1 MKLQGKQVWI
11 TGASRGIGLAT
22 AVEMSKRGAHL
33 HLCLRNIDQA
43 EQKRVLDN
51 FSTKEH
57 IKFYK
62 LDLSSRQSLDD
73 FCQQRLAE
81 KSVIDI
87 FFHNGGLLTGG
98 LLENQNLDEIYQMYQ
113 VNLLAPTHLSHT
125 LAPLMLARPESYA
138 IYNSSVSGILYLP
151 CATTYAA
158 SKSGLAALARCLQS
172 ELKGTNLKTMVLFT
186 PGIKTRMYDQ
196 ISELYGQ
203 HLDLSALSS
212 ISTEAYAD
220 KICEAIEAGKT
231 ELWPRGSV
239 RVALFLARFSPKIFR
254 YLSTL
259 GFKR

>member
-1 MKLQGKQVWI
+1 MILKDKEVWI

-22 AVEMSKRGAHL
+22 ALEMHKRGASL
-33 HLCLRNIDQA
+33 HLCLRKVDDG
-43 EQKRVLDN
+43 ERKKVLDN
-51 FSTKEH
+51 FSTTER
-57 IKFYK
+57 IKFYE
-62 LDLSSRQSLDD
+62 LDLSSRQSLDL

-81 KSVIDI
+81 DAVIDL

-98 LLENQNLDEIYQMYQ
+98 LLENQNLDNIYQMYQ
-113 VNLLAPTHLSHT
+113 VNLLAPTQLSHA
-125 LAPLMLARPESYA
+125 LAPLMLKRPEAYA

-151 CATTYAA
+151 CATTYSA
-158 SKSGLAALARCLQS
+158 SKTGLAALARCLES

-212 ISTEAYAD
+212 ISTEVYAE
-220 KICEAIEAGKT
+220 KICDAVEAGKT